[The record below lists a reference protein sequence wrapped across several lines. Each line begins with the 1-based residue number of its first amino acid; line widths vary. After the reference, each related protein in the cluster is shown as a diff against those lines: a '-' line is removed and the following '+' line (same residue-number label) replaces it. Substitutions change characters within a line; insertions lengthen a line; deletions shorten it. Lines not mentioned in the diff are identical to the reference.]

1 MVMKA
6 IKQLLTTA
14 FALILFSGAVEARN
28 GWMDDVDK
36 AFAKAKKENKAV
48 MVEFTGSDWCHW
60 CKVMEK
66 QVFSK
71 KSFNKEAAKNFILV
85 SIDLP
90 KGDKKLRAKNK
101 PVVKKYGVKG
111 WPTVILFGADGKEFN
126 RFPGAQF
133 QTVKKFL
140 AHLNLELE
148 KKDMD

>member
-1 MVMKA
+1 MMKA
-6 IKQLLTTA
+6 IKQLMPTA
-14 FALILFSGAVEARN
+14 LAVIALASVATARD

-36 AFAKAKKENKAV
+36 ALTKAKKENKAV

-71 KSFNKEAAKNFILV
+71 KSFNKEASKNFILV

-90 KGDKKLRAKNK
+90 KNDSKLRKKNK
-101 PVVKKYGVKG
+101 PVVKKYRVKG
-111 WPTVILFGADGKEFN
+111 WPTVILFGAKGKEFH

-133 QTVKKFL
+133 QTVDKFL
-140 AHLNLELE
+140 THLSEELE